1 MASGVGP
8 ISYKRVMVLGAKR
21 TGKSSLLGA
30 ALNGDMGEGQMY
42 NPTLRVER
50 FYDVDRKLQFID
62 TPGLDSQILL
72 GDLLEFNK
80 DPVVKE
86 FLDEVEYEKKEILKD
101 VQIPAIS
108 AFVIVFCADEVTER
122 MAEALYNAISLK
134 NDKADGARLT
144 RLAPIFMVYNQ
155 FWQKSGVVKK
165 KGKMGSKKPESK
177 ENKVKKT
184 AETGK
189 SEEEMKESEYKKQYG
204 SQRFMTVNVK
214 TFKNLDDL
222 LDRIANTLNSRREVH
237 DCLPQNS
244 TREKFARETKRES
257 CNSGCSIS

>member
-42 NPTLRVER
+42 NPTLRVERWITRVGRVQIVENQEIFYSTPSVRYR

-108 AFVIVFCADEVTER
+108 AFVIVFCADDAMHIRLFVTPRVTER

-134 NDKADGARLT
+134 NDKADGSKLQYSPKQCPHLKLTPTQGTTDPARSNLYGPFSLPSSIPSSLIPNNT
-144 RLAPIFMVYNQ
+144 IRRL
-155 FWQKSGVVKK
+155 GR
-165 KGKMGSKKPESK
+165 
-177 ENKVKKT
+177 
-184 AETGK
+184 TGK
-189 SEEEMKESEYKKQYG
+189 DGTEM
-204 SQRFMTVNVK
+204 
-214 TFKNLDDL
+214 D
-222 LDRIANTLNSRREVH
+222 
-237 DCLPQNS
+237 
-244 TREKFARETKRES
+244 
-257 CNSGCSIS
+257 